1 MRGQKT
7 RVYIVDDHPLI
18 RDGLVL
24 LLGAEPDLAVCGCAG
39 SLSEALK
46 GIEKSS
52 PDVVIIDITLK
63 DGSGLDLLPRLEGLA
78 PGCKALIVS
87 HHDER
92 LYGERALRAGAM
104 GYVNKE
110 ECDES
115 ILKAIRTVRDGKRF
129 ISEQLMQRLV
139 SAAIGQEDRT
149 IENPV
154 ERLTDRELQ
163 VFTLIGQGVRTTE
176 IARQLHLSRHT
187 IDSHRENIRRKL
199 DLKDGQELTHMAT
212 RWKIEGEA

>member
-24 LLGAEPDLAVCGCAG
+24 LLGAEPDLAVCGSAS
-39 SLSEALK
+39 SLGEALK
-46 GIEKSS
+46 GIEKAS
-52 PDVVIIDITLK
+52 PEVVIIDITLK

-176 IARQLHLSRHT
+176 IARHLHLSRHT

-199 DLKDGQELTHMAT
+199 DLKDGQELAHMAM
-212 RWKIEGEA
+212 RWKIEQEA